1 MQKTY
6 ISGPTTLI
14 YEINCAIKPVFF
26 KILSANSYFNFALK
40 FIITA
45 FFKGSK
51 EQDLKIK

>member
-45 FFKGSK
+45 FKGSK